1 MALFGKKKGE
11 LLTELPEVLPQHV
24 GIIMDGNGR
33 WAKKR
38 GLPRPMG
45 HIEGARTFKKII
57 RHCKDIG
64 LKHLSFYAFSTENWN
79 RPEDEV
85 AGLMKIFSDYLD
97 DISWLHKEKTRL
109 IFLGDKARFSEKL
122 RNKMIAAK
130 IIDEEDTF

>member
-64 LKHLSFYAFSTENWN
+64 LKHLSFYAFSTENWA
-79 RPEDEV
+79 RPQSEIDE
-85 AGLMKIFSDYLD
+85 IFKLVDEFTKEIPKLK
-97 DISWLHKEKTRL
+97 KEK
-109 IFLGDKARFSEKL
+109 G
-122 RNKMIAAK
+122 
-130 IIDEEDTF
+130 